1 MNNIWEHAFLLKQQP
16 SGKVCVEQMQSN
28 SIIELGLNDLIFQIF
43 INNQAMYHID
53 RIFAITSDPY
63 VLHVWNFHFHN
74 ENYAIVIST
83 LTSFHSL
90 FINLLKNMQDY
101 FGNVDKNQDATC
113 RFNII
118 MSFISSWLIN
128 ENNQVSALGING
140 PGIYSASDI
149 GFSSFEPS
157 LYFNSKTDYVSLWK
171 SVILNNRILIISE
184 NVEDI
189 APAVFSVIGLSS
201 PFEYKGK
208 YLITTNQY
216 DKRISNNRLNY
227 SIVGVVGKNI
237 KTAEFQKYFSNII
250 KVEPNSGKL
259 NDTIIVHKKMK
270 LLYDEICVISDR
282 NLENDPYYEL
292 LNKRIITPDLDAI
305 ICDKMKQKTLT
316 VPELMTLETTE
327 TFQYWLHQRI
337 YRSNLRNSFLSVI
350 PSETVNSL
358 SDDDLDKAYG
368 HIIALRKLFQNDFHF
383 QHVLRKHKTL
393 IARRI
398 GMNNVHS
405 YSSDSSLSSSL

>member
-1 MNNIWEHAFLLKQQP
+1 
-16 SGKVCVEQMQSN
+16 
-28 SIIELGLNDLIFQIF
+28 
-43 INNQAMYHID
+43 MYHID

-184 NVEDI
+184 NIEDI

-227 SIVGVVGKNI
+227 PIVGVVGKNI

-350 PSETVNSL
+350 PSEAVNSL